1 MTFHHK
7 SLGKKSLTLPCDEGI
22 FLSVFKDNARRYSP
36 TRRFYL
42 YSYVG
47 EEGDEQLR
55 NLLDDKGLISFIS
68 FILI

>member
-1 MTFHHK
+1 MTFHNK
-7 SLGKKSLTLPCDEGI
+7 SLGKKSLTFPCDEDI
-22 FLSVFKDNARRYSP
+22 FLSVFKDNTRRYSP
-36 TRRFYL
+36 ARRFYL
-42 YSYVG
+42 YSFVG